1 MYEVL
6 GQAFLDCQILATD
19 SSVCVYVLCLQH
31 RPSTH
36 QLSAKYAAMLPLAAA
51 DPNMDSKLKAA
62 RMLRTW
68 VHERRAGVQAQM
80 GAAAR
85 DAQEGGSTLQ
95 DLPEMMVPYGLY
107 ILAHH
112 PDFPQVW
119 SYGQHHNSFTL
130 SSSAS
135 NSCACDGQTPAHRGC
150 RCSALLVPSMP
161 TGASARPR
169 QCYM

>member
-1 MYEVL
+1 MAHVWCGKPHRVGYSERNCIRP
-6 GQAFLDCQILATD
+6 AKPRPFD
-19 SSVCVYVLCLQH
+19 SRVCVYVLLCLQH

-51 DPNMDSKLKAA
+51 DPNMDSKVKAA

-119 SYGQHHNSFTL
+119 
-130 SSSAS
+130 
-135 NSCACDGQTPAHRGC
+135 P
-150 RCSALLVPSMP
+150 
-161 TGASARPR
+161 
-169 QCYM
+169 